1 LAWEIIEAVEGNEV
15 RKILAQFDAPA
26 FVRRAKGVEVAD
38 ELLHAHCRRQREE
51 WLEMPRLRLG
61 QFVAAL
67 GDWSRWPMTPAGGC
81 DPQPLIT
88 LHEEWQPRLKV
99 PVPRAH
105 SAGQLQAPWSRLTE
119 SFAKFNRRWQEFLEK
134 IPRDEINEIRDGYN
148 RYYVLEKECATGSP
162 ALARRG
168 FVELPLVTVQTLLE
182 WYPRLPE
189 FGAR

>member
-1 LAWEIIEAVEGNEV
+1 MSGAVEGNDV

-26 FVRRAKGVEVAD
+26 FVRRAKGVELA
-38 ELLHAHCRRQREE
+38 EEFLHAHCSRQREE

-61 QFVAAL
+61 QFAAAL
-67 GDWSRWPMTPAGGC
+67 GEWSRWPMSPGGGS
-81 DPQPLIT
+81 DPQPWIA
-88 LHEEWQPRLKV
+88 LHEQWQPRLKV

-105 SAGQLQAPWSRLTE
+105 SAGQLQAPWDRMAE
-119 SFAKFNRRWQEFLEK
+119 SFAKFNRRWQTFVEK
-134 IPRDEINEIRDGYN
+134 FPRDEINELRDGYN
-148 RYYVLEKECATGSP
+148 RYYVLEKECATGSA

-189 FGAR
+189 LGAASVAK